1 MAYTYKASIEKKL
14 MAFEEYLRSKKY
26 APDTIRQTRNYAG
39 VYLEWLEEQGMTAGQ
54 VEYRELTD
62 FIFQL
67 KKERAANLARRI
79 LLAVR
84 HYYESLGIDK
94 NPAAGIHIRG
104 RRKSILNDIVPYP
117 ELIELY
123 RTYQALDDRT
133 KRNKVILGLLIYQAV
148 TTGELHR
155 LEVGHVKL
163 KEGKIYIPGHGKS
176 NSRTLP
182 LEAAQL
188 LDLQEYL
195 LVIRPR
201 MLANLKAC
209 RPGRKPERINP
220 VVYERLFFSE
230 NGNHDIK
237 NSLLHLFRAVKR
249 RYPKIASAKAIR
261 SAVIAEWLKTK
272 DVRIVQ
278 YMAGHRWVSS
288 TERYNAFNLQD
299 LKDSLKRHH
308 PLGGRSSSPDEV

>member
-1 MAYTYKASIEKKL
+1 MAYKYTAKIEKKL
-14 MAFEEYLRSKKY
+14 IAFEAYLRSKKY
-26 APDTIRQTRNYAG
+26 APATIRQIRNYAG
-39 VYLEWLEEQGMTAGQ
+39 VYLEWLEERGMTARQ

-67 KKERAANLARRI
+67 KNERTANLTRRI

-84 HYYESLGIDK
+84 HYYKSLGIDK
-94 NPAAGIHIRG
+94 NPAAGIHIKG
-104 RRKSILNDIVPYP
+104 RRNSILNDMAAYP
-117 ELIELY
+117 QMIELY
-123 RTYQALDDRT
+123 STYQALDDRT

-155 LEVGHVKL
+155 LEVAHVKL
-163 KEGKIYIPGHGKS
+163 KEGRVYIPGHGKS
-176 NSRTLP
+176 NSRTLM
-182 LEAAQL
+182 LEAVQL

-201 MLANLKAC
+201 MLANLKAY
-209 RPGRKPERINP
+209 RPGRKPVRINP
-220 VVYERLFFSE
+220 LIYERLFFSE
-230 NGNHDIK
+230 NGSDNIK

-249 RYPKIASAKAIR
+249 SYPRITSAKVIR

-272 DVRIVQ
+272 DIRIVQ

-288 TERYNAFNLQD
+288 TERYNVFNLQA

-308 PLGGRSSSPDEV
+308 PLGGRSLDKDFP